1 MTACV
6 KKITLILGGA
16 RSGKST
22 YAQQLAATMGGKV
35 LFCATAEPL
44 DDEMQSRIEQHRRS
58 RPVDWDTVE
67 ASRDIGT
74 ALHKMVAG
82 YDTVIIDCITLLVAN
97 CIGENTNVDTAE
109 QLVHSEIT
117 NLINLMQRKH
127 SSYMLVSNEL
137 GNGLVPENGLGRVY
151 RDVLGKANQ
160 MLAAH
165 ADEVYLMVAGLPLK
179 LK

>member
-1 MTACV
+1 M
-6 KKITLILGGA
+6 
-16 RSGKST
+16 
-22 YAQQLAATMGGKV
+22 
-35 LFCATAEPL
+35 
-44 DDEMQSRIEQHRRS
+44 
-58 RPVDWDTVE
+58 DWDTVE